1 MRLVHLHALLSVTLA
16 ASLPASAQTWGTTRI
31 PPQVQDLKN
40 APDQAASPDTAEA
53 DTTSIPTSIPTLAPA
68 GQRSRKGS
76 QTLGDGSKDPGA
88 RRLEETSASLVPPG
102 GVMGLDS
109 GLGDEGGA
117 REPAV
122 GQGTGQAPE
131 LHVVQKGDTLWSI
144 CSKYFG
150 DPWRWPRLW
159 AANPLMTN
167 PHWIFPGDVIRLGPS
182 GGEGG
187 VPFAGGD
194 KATSDS
200 TQPAQSGRLAA
211 LSSNAVVLRE
221 IGFIEPR
228 DLAQAATLSG
238 SREEKELLSSG
249 DQAYLRFPKD
259 RPIRAGE
266 RYSIFETDVDHPVK
280 DPDTGTVYGYLVKVS
295 GDIVVD
301 QIAGADMARGTIT
314 DVVDIIERGAR
325 ISSAI
330 RQFRRIEP
338 RPSDVNLEARVVA
351 AFSPAQFLAA
361 ERFVVL
367 NRGRRDGVQVGN
379 RNFVIRRG
387 DGYRGVLESWE
398 KTDLGSP
405 KEVVGELWVIDVRD
419 NASVA
424 WIARCS
430 KELRVGETTEMRKG
444 Y

>member
-1 MRLVHLHALLSVTLA
+1 VRLIHLPVLLSAALA
-16 ASLPASAQTWGTTRI
+16 ASLPAAASAQTWGTTRI

-40 APDQAASPDTAEA
+40 APDQAGSPDTVELEGAA
-53 DTTSIPTSIPTLAPA
+53 IPSLAPA

-76 QTLGDGSKDPGA
+76 QTIGDVSTDPGTK
-88 RRLEETSASLVPPG
+88 RLEETSAGLLPPG
-102 GVMGLDS
+102 GVMGMDS
-109 GLGDEGGA
+109 GSADEGGA
-117 REPAV
+117 FAPAA
-122 GQGTGQAPE
+122 GQVRGQAPE

-159 AANPLMTN
+159 AANPLVTN
-167 PHWIFPGDVIRLGPS
+167 PHWIFPGDVIRLGSS
-182 GGEGG
+182 GGEA
-187 VPFAGGD
+187 PFAGDD
-194 KATSDS
+194 KAPKDSDGS
-200 TQPAQSGRLAA
+200 YSSDRLAA

-221 IGFIEPR
+221 IGFIELK
-228 DLAQAATLSG
+228 DLAQAATVSG
-238 SREEKELLSSG
+238 SREEKEILSSG

-266 RYSIFETDVDHPVK
+266 RYSIFETDLDHPVK
-280 DPDTGTVYGYLVKVS
+280 DPDTGKSYGYLVKVR

-301 QIAGADMARGTIT
+301 QIAGDDIARGTIT

-325 ISSAI
+325 VSSAI

-338 RPSDVNLEARVVA
+338 RPSEVNLEARVVA

-387 DGYRGVLESWE
+387 DGYRGVLEGWE
-398 KTDLGSP
+398 YMDPESP

>member
-1 MRLVHLHALLSVTLA
+1 
-16 ASLPASAQTWGTTRI
+16 
-31 PPQVQDLKN
+31 
-40 APDQAASPDTAEA
+40 
-53 DTTSIPTSIPTLAPA
+53 
-68 GQRSRKGS
+68 
-76 QTLGDGSKDPGA
+76 
-88 RRLEETSASLVPPG
+88 
-102 GVMGLDS
+102 MGLEPGS
-109 GLGDEGGA
+109 ADEGGA
-117 REPAV
+117 REPAA

-159 AANPLMTN
+159 AANPLVTN
-167 PHWIFPGDVIRLGPS
+167 PHWIFPGDVIRLGAS
-182 GGEGG
+182 GGDSS

-194 KATSDS
+194 KATKE
-200 TQPAQSGRLAA
+200 SGRSFSSDRLTALA
-211 LSSNAVVLRE
+211 SNAVVLRE
-221 IGFIEPR
+221 IGFIEAG
-228 DLAQAATLSG
+228 DLAQAATVSG
-238 SREEKELLSSG
+238 SREEKTMLVSG

-266 RYSIFETDVDHPVK
+266 RYSIFETDLAHPVR
-280 DPDTGTVYGYLVKVS
+280 DPDTGRICGYLVMVR

-301 QIAGADMARGTIT
+301 QIAGDDIARGTIT
-314 DVVDIIERGAR
+314 DVVDTIERGAR
-325 ISSAI
+325 VSSAI

-338 RPSDVNLEARVVA
+338 RPSSVNLEARVVA

-387 DGYRGVLESWE
+387 DGYRGVLEGWE
-398 KTDLGSP
+398 KMDPESP

-424 WIARCS
+424 WIARSS

>member
-1 MRLVHLHALLSVTLA
+1 MRLIHLPVLLSAALA
-16 ASLPASAQTWGTTRI
+16 ASLPAAASAQTWGTTRI

-40 APDQAASPDTAEA
+40 APDQAGPPDTVDLEGA
-53 DTTSIPTSIPTLAPA
+53 SIPSLAPA

-76 QTLGDGSKDPGA
+76 QTIGDVSTDPGTK
-88 RRLEETSASLVPPG
+88 RLEETSAGLLPPG
-102 GVMGLDS
+102 GVMGMDS
-109 GLGDEGGA
+109 GSADEGGA
-117 REPAV
+117 FAPAA
-122 GQGTGQAPE
+122 GQVRGQAPE

-159 AANPLMTN
+159 AANPLVTN
-167 PHWIFPGDVIRLGPS
+167 PHWIFPGDVIRLGS
-182 GGEGG
+182 SEGEA
-187 VPFAGGD
+187 PLAGGD
-194 KATSDS
+194 KAPKNSDGS
-200 TQPAQSGRLAA
+200 YPSDRLAA

-221 IGFIEPR
+221 IGFIELK
-228 DLAQAATLSG
+228 DLAQAATVSG
-238 SREEKELLSSG
+238 SREEKAILSSG

-266 RYSIFETDVDHPVK
+266 RYSIFETDLDHPVK
-280 DPDTGTVYGYLVKVS
+280 DPDTGKSYGYLVKVR

-301 QIAGADMARGTIT
+301 QIAGDDIARGTIT

-325 ISSAI
+325 VSSAI

-338 RPSDVNLEARVVA
+338 RPSEVNLEARVVA

-387 DGYRGVLESWE
+387 DGYRGVLEGWE
-398 KTDLGSP
+398 YMDPESP